1 MACQVPQP
9 STTLPPRRRNTAT
22 PNSNAQVAQLVEQL
36 AFNQLVLGSNPSL
49 RTFSPPAPLIKRCV
63 FVSSSAHQRTAGWDE
78 NPCEA
83 SGLTADFALAKIY
96 TFREA
101 HTAGTERSEVNPSRQ
116 KSA

>member
-1 MACQVPQP
+1 
-9 STTLPPRRRNTAT
+9 LTADF
-22 PNSNAQVAQLVEQL
+22 AL
-36 AFNQLVLGSNPSL
+36 AKIYTFREAHTAGTERSVVNPSL